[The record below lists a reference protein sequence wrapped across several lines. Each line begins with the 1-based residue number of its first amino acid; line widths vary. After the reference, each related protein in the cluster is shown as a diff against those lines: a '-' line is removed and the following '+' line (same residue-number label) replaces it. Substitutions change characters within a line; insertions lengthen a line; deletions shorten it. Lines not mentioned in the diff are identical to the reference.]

1 MCVAGLLAGCIRN
14 SSVRGVEP
22 LWHEAGAGA
31 FVLGTN
37 TRQEVLHLLGA
48 PSQLV
53 SLEKGTALY
62 YVTEMAKG
70 EGMILFLYNQP
81 KDTTTYDRA
90 VFFFGADDILTDFAV
105 SERE

>member
-1 MCVAGLLAGCIRN
+1 MAGFLAGCIRN

-22 LWHEAGAGA
+22 LWHDADAGTFA
-31 FVLGTN
+31 LGTT
-37 TRQEVLHLLGA
+37 TRQEVLQLLGA

-53 SLEKGTALY
+53 SLENGTALY
-62 YVTEMAKG
+62 YVSEKTKG
-70 EGMILFLYNQP
+70 EGMILFLYNQR

-90 VFFFGADDILTDFAV
+90 VFFFGADDILTDFAI